1 MNGKGRRIGEKG
13 EGKGRVSDMIADG
26 WIRVGSM
33 RRREQ
38 SPRSLPIGGGIIDRR
53 REFVG

>member
-1 MNGKGRRIGEKG
+1 MGREGKRNWREGG
-13 EGKGRVSDMIADG
+13 GKGRVSGMIADE

-38 SPRSLPIGGGIIDRR
+38 SPRSLPIGEGIIDRR
-53 REFVG
+53 REYV